1 LLFRIPFLHKLTK
14 RYMVTASSHQT
25 DRQKTLLR
33 LSAELV
39 APLEEDEVCQQVV
52 RSLHD
57 SLGYAFVGL
66 FLVDNETG
74 DCVLAARRGLEME
87 PGSIRFLPGE
97 GMNKRPLLDGKLN
110 YTHDTAPISIY
121 IPSPEVG
128 GSKVDIPVWIGGK
141 VLGAL
146 VAVTEQR
153 IGFNQDDFD
162 LLTAVAQQTGISI
175 RNARLLKS
183 NQQAQQTAEIL
194 RTAHLA
200 LSQSLD
206 MNVLCETLLD
216 SFFKLIPYDSATIFL
231 LEDQTKLRARAV
243 RGYEKWGADPK
254 QAMKVVFDYEPGT
267 TMDTIITTRKGLIVP
282 ETQKFS
288 GWITVYEHILSFLG
302 VPMLAGGKVIGV
314 CSLDSTKI
322 NSFTVEHGQLAEA
335 LATQAAFAIENA
347 YLFDELHKAKEAA
360 EAANESK
367 STFVANVS
375 HELRTPLTSILG
387 FAKVIKRR
395 FARKLLPQID
405 LDDRKNQRAADNMT
419 EELDIIISEG
429 ERLTALINNVLDL
442 SKIEAGKF
450 EWQMERLAVSEVI
463 DRALSSTSTL
473 FEQKELD
480 LVKDI
485 EIGLPDV
492 IGDQDRLVQVMINL
506 LSNAVKFTDQGSV
519 TCRATQVDDILI
531 SVIDTGSGIA
541 KEEHTRV
548 FEKFTQVTDTLTGK
562 PRGTGLGLPICKQI
576 VEHHGGQ
583 IWVESVP
590 GHGCTFSFILP
601 IK

>member
-1 LLFRIPFLHKLTK
+1 
-14 RYMVTASSHQT
+14 MN
-25 DRQKTLLR
+25 
-33 LSAELV
+33 
-39 APLEEDEVCQQVV
+39 
-52 RSLHD
+52 

-66 FLVDNETG
+66 FLVDDETG
-74 DCVLAARRGLEME
+74 DCVLAERRGWETE
-87 PGSIRFLPGE
+87 PGSIRILPGE

-121 IPSPEVG
+121 IPSPKVG
-128 GSKVDIPVWIGGK
+128 GSEVDIPVWIGSK
-141 VLGAL
+141 VLGVL

-175 RNARLLKS
+175 RNARLQKS
-183 NQQAQQTAEIL
+183 IQRAQQTAEIL
-194 RTAHLA
+194 RSAHVA

-216 SFFKLIPYDSATIFL
+216 SFYQLIPYDSATIFL
-231 LEDQTKLRARAV
+231 LEEETKLRARAV
-243 RGYEKWGADPK
+243 RGYEKFGFISNGALN
-254 QAMKVVFDYEPGT
+254 VVFEFEPGT
-267 TMDTIITTRKGLIVP
+267 APYIIIKTRKGTIVP
-282 ETQKFS
+282 DVREFP
-288 GWITVYEHILSFLG
+288 GWIAVPSSKHILSMLG
-302 VPMLAGGKVIGV
+302 VPMLAGGKIIGI
-314 CSLDSTKI
+314 CFLDSAKS
-322 NSFTVEHGQLAEA
+322 NSFTTEHVQLAEA

-347 YLFDELHKAKEAA
+347 NLFDELHKAKEAA
-360 EAANESK
+360 ETANESK
-367 STFVANVS
+367 SAFVANVS

-442 SKIEAGKF
+442 SKIEAGKL
-450 EWQMERLAVSEVI
+450 EWQMERLVVSEVI

-519 TCRATQVDDILI
+519 TCRATQVDNILI

-590 GHGCTFSFILP
+590 GHGCTFSFTLP